1 MSLANK
7 RCIYNKNHILTIVDK
22 NKGQILERNLNLS
35 INNFDES
42 LVSDYN
48 FVNLRMEN
56 IFLGNKVARSI

>member
-1 MSLANK
+1 MSLRNK

-42 LVSDYN
+42 LVSD
-48 FVNLRMEN
+48 
-56 IFLGNKVARSI
+56 